1 VPSFALVAP
10 QARSREHELKEM
22 GFAACLSK
30 PLRQSSLADMVQ
42 QDGPRSEVPPI
53 VFLPPAAQR
62 VAAATPPAAGQR
74 ILMAEDNPINAMLTR
89 ELLKRRGYKVS
100 EVRSGE
106 DALKMIRREQ
116 QFDLVLMD
124 IHMPGLD
131 GIETTRQ
138 WRQHEAQLGRRR
150 TPIMAL
156 TADAVESGRQ
166 ACLEAGMD
174 GFLTKPIDPAELDAM
189 MESVFSAHERPRDA
203 A

>member
-1 VPSFALVAP
+1 
-10 QARSREHELKEM
+10 
-22 GFAACLSK
+22 
-30 PLRQSSLADMVQ
+30 
-42 QDGPRSEVPPI
+42 
-53 VFLPPAAQR
+53 
-62 VAAATPPAAGQR
+62 
-74 ILMAEDNPINAMLTR
+74 MAEDNPINAMLTR